1 MKKFISTFRLLL
13 FAFCLPVLCTNTS
26 AQQQRLFLSSVARQE
41 MVPITPLANPDR
53 GFHLESIYQVM
64 DEAGVILNPYGRGAG
79 QGQVGDEAYPD
90 GFMDTRNADFQS
102 QGDSITLTQ
111 LYIYLTSFWDKD
123 ITQAGLDNIQ
133 ILFDGLRAHNVK
145 AILRFAYSRDNGRIG
160 NGHGGENPGYN
171 RTIAH
176 LNQLKPLIQA
186 NMDVISVVEAGLIG
200 TWGEWTP
207 GYSTEN
213 NISIAKTL
221 LGYLPDGYGMVV
233 RYNHIKDNLKSVLTA
248 AQLTRIGFAND
259 YFTTGLKNCGS
270 SDYCMNDAGYNRVKD
285 ESFTFYM
292 RGEIPYN
299 EGPPWGFDIL
309 MNPDTVLKVL
319 KDHHYT
325 TLDIT
330 QNFAD
335 NITYWKTVNIYPEK
349 LQKNN
354 IFFDEDYFKNE
365 AGEIVLRSFYQF
377 VRDHLG
383 YRLNLL
389 NTSSVR
395 AENGNLTYDLKLNNT
410 GFATVLNPKTVYL
423 VLIDEAGQ
431 IAKEIELTG
440 VNPKD
445 WQPFAKGNPVELLTH
460 TIAGTVS
467 PAVAPGTYK
476 VGLWI
481 ADNQE
486 TAHNKAAYAVKFA
499 LDNGVVTHW
508 TNAEQT
514 RTVNIIGEICL

>member
-1 MKKFISTFRLLL
+1 MRNICLVL
-13 FAFCLPVLCTNTS
+13 FFLCGTTS
-26 AQQQRLFLSSVARQE
+26 VFHAQNLFLSSVARQE
-41 MVPITPLANPDR
+41 IVAITPLANPDR

-64 DEAGVILNPYGRGAG
+64 DEAGKILNPYGRGAG
-79 QGQVGDEAYPD
+79 QGQIGDEAYPD

-111 LYIYLTSFWDKD
+111 LYIYLTSFWNKN
-123 ITQAGLDNIQ
+123 ISQAGLDNIQ
-133 ILFDGLRAHNVK
+133 ILFDALREHQVK

-160 NGHGGENPGYN
+160 DGHPGENPGYG
-171 RTIAH
+171 RTVSH
-176 LNQLKPLIQA
+176 LKQLQPLIQA
-186 NMDVISVVEAGLIG
+186 NMDVISVVEAGFIG

-207 GYSTEN
+207 GYSTSEN
-213 NISIAKTL
+213 VNIAKTL
-221 LGYLPDGYGMVV
+221 FGYLPEDYGMVV
-233 RYNHIKDNLKSVLTA
+233 RYNYIKDNLGSVLSA
-248 AQLTRIGFAND
+248 SQLTRIGFAND

-270 SDYCMNDAGYNRVKD
+270 SDYCMNSPEYERVAN

-309 MNPDTVLKVL
+309 MDPDSVLKVL

-335 NITYWKTVNIYPEK
+335 NITYWKTVKIYPEK
-349 LQKNN
+349 LQRNN
-354 IFFDEDYFKNE
+354 IFFNEDYFKNE
-365 AGEIVLRSFYQF
+365 DGEIVLRSFYQF

-389 NTSSVR
+389 NTSSVQV
-395 AENGNLTYDLKLNNT
+395 ENGNLVYDLQLNNT

-423 VLIDEAGQ
+423 VLIDETGQ
-431 IAKEIELTG
+431 VAKEIELTG
-440 VNPKD
+440 INPKD
-445 WQPFAKGNPVELLTH
+445 WQPFAKGKATELLTH
-460 TIAGTVS
+460 SIAGTVS
-467 PAVAPGTYK
+467 PEVASGTYK
-476 VGLWI
+476 VGLRI

-486 TAHNKAAYAVKFA
+486 VAHNRAAYSVKFA
-499 LDNGVVTHW
+499 LDNGAVSHW
-508 TNAEQT
+508 TDAGRT
-514 RTVNIIGEICL
+514 MTVNIIGEVCF